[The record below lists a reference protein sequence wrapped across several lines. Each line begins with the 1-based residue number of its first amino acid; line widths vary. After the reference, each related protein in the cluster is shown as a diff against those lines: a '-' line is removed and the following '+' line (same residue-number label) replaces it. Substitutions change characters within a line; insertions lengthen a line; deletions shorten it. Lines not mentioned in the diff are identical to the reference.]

1 MRRTE
6 TRKPSDH
13 LPLHSYFRIKSDLQY
28 ILQHFAD
35 RPIRANFRKPNS
47 ICEWKDVN
55 SISIYTLLPPSLSTP
70 LCGSLSRR
78 VFRDSQPTVV
88 WTVQTLKLANALNW
102 KKFLYCKSV
111 RWSLEQDSS
120 ADSGAYDFREAL
132 YCTRLLSKLISAFL
146 FFESQILFSLL
157 VTGLCSRICRLED
170 RLCRGIFTVSGYT
183 PLDYDPKL
191 YRLFMKESLLK
202 EFRLKRISRARERL
216 LMHTNRRRWKY
227 KNYVI

>member
-1 MRRTE
+1 MWV
-6 TRKPSDH
+6 
-13 LPLHSYFRIKSDLQY
+13 
-28 ILQHFAD
+28 A
-35 RPIRANFRKPNS
+35 
-47 ICEWKDVN
+47 
-55 SISIYTLLPPSLSTP
+55 ISK
-70 LCGSLSRR
+70 SLSRLSAYSLDCPNSKFGER
-78 VFRDSQPTVV
+78 FK
-88 WTVQTLKLANALNW
+88 LKN
-102 KKFLYCKSV
+102 FLYCKSV

-216 LMHTNRRRWKY
+216 PMHTNRRRWKY